1 MSSIIYF
8 ISLSYP
14 YVLYITEHLI
24 TLEKENIC
32 RNVGTMN
39 LVEKDEKEENPKR
52 ISHPSSLTIILLV
65 QHAGRGRWATVHSKR
80 GEITHT
86 CTHIHMHMH
95 TEFLQS
101 RILNFSVDT
110 NHRYKKKI
118 PGYAKTAIRFTML
131 SPMRIWK

>member
-14 YVLYITEHLI
+14 HVLYITEHLI

-65 QHAGRGRWATVHSKR
+65 QHADRGR
-80 GEITHT
+80 
-86 CTHIHMHMH
+86 
-95 TEFLQS
+95 
-101 RILNFSVDT
+101 
-110 NHRYKKKI
+110 
-118 PGYAKTAIRFTML
+118 
-131 SPMRIWK
+131 